1 MVLIEYVY
9 VRSAAI
15 YCIKNDSGLKSIF
28 TFYSICLLFAGIYG
42 ILKKRIR
49 RVSVLRGQRTG
60 YAVRRVCRQK
70 GSSNSVHDFR
80 KGIQVQT
87 KAQPVKTGVAKP
99 DGPKRSFFSA
109 WQPVAKGTV
118 PPCRAMRAVKGVFY
132 LEVETALHS
141 EIIANP
147 QTHDL
152 CGSLRSK
159 LYRQRHHR

>member
-1 MVLIEYVY
+1 MVLIGCIY

-15 YCIKNDSGLKSIF
+15 YCIKKRFWIEILLRFLQYLFVIRGHLWYTEEEDPEDFCPAQARDCVCSPA
-28 TFYSICLLFAGIYG
+28 CLPTEKI
-42 ILKKRIR
+42 
-49 RVSVLRGQRTG
+49 V
-60 YAVRRVCRQK
+60 
-70 GSSNSVHDFR
+70 

-109 WQPVAKGTV
+109 WQPVAKGTLL

-141 EIIANP
+141 EMHTNP
-147 QTHDL
+147 NTHDL

-159 LYRQRHHR
+159 LYRQRHDR